1 MDSFAIPVCTAPT
14 VFSDSEFRDYFWDPL
29 CLSPPTL
36 PRRGYLRAL
45 ELYGNEA
52 SLRRNYIFRRFTTWA
67 AENRDTHQNYQSYA
81 ESKGYNIHTGFA
93 KPYEGLYFKTRP
105 TNVDCKPRQPDTP
118 KTDPQGLLPHPGTP
132 ETTQDGFTPI
142 SSPHDS
148 VGEFPQPRAIPE
160 ALKRMSGARH
170 ADPEDIPATC
180 VGAAEIALVLAE
192 MLEFLTNPDISEDAA
207 NQCRKSV
214 RETLDYLGGKEGI
227 QKFVDVI
234 YQEFPQHDSSN
245 STPKFGSTL
254 RG

>member
-1 MDSFAIPVCTAPT
+1 
-14 VFSDSEFRDYFWDPL
+14 
-29 CLSPPTL
+29 
-36 PRRGYLRAL
+36 
-45 ELYGNEA
+45 
-52 SLRRNYIFRRFTTWA
+52 
-67 AENRDTHQNYQSYA
+67 
-81 ESKGYNIHTGFA
+81 
-93 KPYEGLYFKTRP
+93 
-105 TNVDCKPRQPDTP
+105 
-118 KTDPQGLLPHPGTP
+118 
-132 ETTQDGFTPI
+132 
-142 SSPHDS
+142 
-148 VGEFPQPRAIPE
+148 
-160 ALKRMSGARH
+160 MSGARH

-192 MLEFLTNPDISEDAA
+192 MLEFWTNPDISEDAA